1 MGVLLAL
8 VGTQLLAYGVFE
20 LSFTPSLVP
29 FLVVFPL
36 ISLTVLAIGLLNSRG
51 VLTSPPLEVLRKEG
65 V

>member
-20 LSFTPSLVP
+20 LNFVPSWIP

-36 ISLTVLAIGLLNSRG
+36 ITLTVLVIGLLNSRA
-51 VLTSPPLEVLRKEG
+51 VLKSPPLQVLRREVG
-65 V
+65 